1 MNSLEQSSEE
11 LNQMERSTKK
21 QKGGVSSFSPQR
33 PLRSY
38 RDSIIQPECNWE
50 ITPPLT
56 CHHPWFI
63 RQQFLS
69 LRHWT
74 PGFRPSEAKITTTT
88 VWTRLPELPIELY
101 DAGILRRIGNQL
113 GTLLKIDARTV
124 DSVRGR
130 FARLCVQ
137 IDLDQPLTPKGHI
150 GSIRIIFFFFFLMY
164 SIIFFFFF
172 HWLPWG
178 GGLP

>member
-21 QKGGVSSFSPQR
+21 QINKRVAYHPSLLKDHFGPTGTPLSSR
-33 PLRSY
+33 
-38 RDSIIQPECNWE
+38 NVTGE
-50 ITPPLT
+50 ITPPPT

-69 LRHWT
+69 LRRWT
-74 PGFRPSEAKITTTT
+74 LGFRPSEAKITTTT

-113 GTLLKIDARTV
+113 GTLLKIDARIV

-130 FARLCVQ
+130 FARLCIQ

-150 GSIRIIFFFFFLMY
+150 GSIRINFFFFF
-164 SIIFFFFF
+164 
-172 HWLPWG
+172 
-178 GGLP
+178 